1 MARRTSPND
10 ATRRAPATTL
20 LAVAA
25 AGALVAPATALTTP
39 AAAADPGPQKTD
51 RHLVVLVNFRNAK
64 LVEPDVDRQEARN
77 RFFGP
82 TASLASYYA
91 ANSGG
96 RFSVVPAK
104 GDGVIGPFD
113 LDMDNSTCDSRKMAD
128 LARKAVPSDVTY
140 DHVSIVIPSTKA
152 CQWWGLGY
160 QPGNVT
166 WLQEGAVKDTAAIVH
181 EVGHNLGLAHQE
193 WHVCTPGS
201 FTACTADG
209 HSARTPMGGGGEK
222 KGLSAPELL
231 AQKWLTPQQ
240 TTTPTAT
247 TTVRLT
253 PLHAA
258 PNTPGTRAVDLPLGS
273 GGDRVV
279 VEYRTP
285 DPGTPDLN
293 VAQGVVVYRV
303 PKGRYDHAVMITNS
317 KRDDRTTVGSFKG
330 GAPLTDTASGL
341 SISVTGTTAAGAEV
355 QVTLGTGATPGPTSG
370 PNPAPTSSASPGKPG
385 TGTTPTHTAAPTPGQ
400 PTATRSADAGDG
412 NADGDDATDIG
423 STALPPLPA
432 ATATTAAATGD
443 AGSLAHTGA
452 KVAVPAAV
460 GTTLVLAGGA
470 TALLLR
476 RRRTQHRRH

>member
-10 ATRRAPATTL
+10 TTRRSPATTL

-25 AGALVAPATALTTP
+25 ASALVVPAAALATP
-39 AAAADPGPQKTD
+39 AAAADPGPQTTD
-51 RHLVVLVNFRNAK
+51 RHIVVLVNFRSAK
-64 LVEPDVDRQEARN
+64 LTEPDVDRQEARS

-82 TASLASYYA
+82 TGSLASYYA

-96 RFSVVPAK
+96 RFAVAPAK
-104 GDGVIGPFD
+104 GDGVLGPFD
-113 LDMDNSTCDSRKMAD
+113 LDMDNATCDTNKMAE
-128 LARKAVPSDVTY
+128 LARKALPADVTY

-152 CQWWGLGY
+152 CQWWGLGH
-160 QPGNVT
+160 QPGSVT

-209 HSARTPMGGGGEK
+209 YSARTPMGGGGEK

-231 AQKWLTPQQ
+231 ALKWLTPQQ

-247 TTVRLT
+247 ATVRLT

-258 PNTPGTRAVDLPLGS
+258 ANTSGVRAIDLPLGS

-285 DPGTPDLN
+285 DAGTPDIN

-317 KRDDRTTVGSFKG
+317 KRDDKTTVGSFKA
-330 GAPLTDTASGL
+330 GAALTDTANGL
-341 SISVTGTTAAGAEV
+341 SIGVTGSTAAGAEV
-355 QVTLGTGATPGPTSG
+355 RITLGNGSTPD
-370 PNPAPTSSASPGKPG
+370 PNPGPTSSASPSRPG
-385 TGTTPTHTAAPTPGQ
+385 TGTTPTHTAAPTSAQ
-400 PTATRSADAGDG
+400 PTPTRSAG
-412 NADGDDATDIG
+412 DGDDATDIG
-423 STALPPLPA
+423 STALPPRPTETTTTGGA
-432 ATATTAAATGD
+432 A
-443 AGSLAHTGA
+443 SLAHTGA
-452 KVAVPAAV
+452 DVTVPAV
-460 GTTLVLAGGA
+460 LGSTLVLGGGA
-470 TALLLR
+470 LALLLR
-476 RRRTQHRRH
+476 RRRAQHRRH

>member
-10 ATRRAPATTL
+10 ATRRSPAALL

-25 AGALVAPATALTTP
+25 ASALVVPATALATP
-39 AAAADPGPQKTD
+39 AEAADPGPQKTD

-64 LVEPDVDRQEARN
+64 LAEPDADRKAAHD

-82 TASLASYYA
+82 ANSLTSYYA

-96 RFSVVPAK
+96 RFAVVPAK
-104 GDGVIGPFD
+104 EDGVIGPFD
-113 LDMDNSTCDSRKMAD
+113 LDMDNSTCDTRKMAD

-140 DHVSIVIPSTKA
+140 DHVSIVIPGTKA

-193 WHVCTPGS
+193 WHTCTPGS

-231 AQKWLTPQQ
+231 SQKWLTPQQ
-240 TTTPTAT
+240 TTTPTAA

-253 PLHAA
+253 PLHAPA
-258 PNTPGTRAVDLPLGS
+258 NTPGARAVDLPLGS

-279 VEYRTP
+279 IEYRTP
-285 DPGTPDLN
+285 DPGTPDIN

-317 KRDDRTTVGSFKG
+317 KRDDKTTIGSFKG
-330 GAPLTDTASGL
+330 GAALTDTASGL
-341 SISVTGTTAAGAEV
+341 SVSVTGATAAGAEV
-355 QVTLGTGATPGPTSG
+355 RIELGGSTTPNPGPT
-370 PNPAPTSSASPGKPG
+370 PTPTASPGRPT
-385 TGTTPTHTAAPTPGQ
+385 TGTTPTHTVTPTPAH
-400 PTATRSADAGDG
+400 PTPTRSTD
-412 NADGDDATDIG
+412 DGDDATDIG
-423 STALPPLPA
+423 STALPPLP
-432 ATATTAAATGD
+432 TGTTTTAAATGE

-452 KVAVPAAV
+452 KVTVPAVV

-476 RRRTQHRRH
+476 RRAQHRRH